1 MTGTKVPVRHI
12 RKIPRLK
19 IPDDLDK
26 ELGEQAVQ
34 AARKRRKCPIN
45 SKGDAAILLYAS
57 AGQTVENAINHFLSQ
72 RGFEIPIAE
81 FRDTV
86 NPRGYLA
93 TAIKK
98 LLKQLPSEEDTVP
111 FTHMRRLYCYGD
123 ADSEG
128 LDVDRR
134 NRETL
139 WTFKLSPSALAESLR
154 QWLELLSELHET
166 AGKGRP
172 PITAQKDFVL
182 ELAEWWKREVL
193 ADLSGYPFGSKS
205 AAKRSAG
212 TFCNFRSNC
221 CERNPGQEVLEL
233 GPCDPRNLGK
243 KTLTFLPVGDVSPM
257 WFIASTAD
265 SRDYTG
271 CNDDQLRTSRPAF
284 GRLCW
289 LWCAPLLYAST
300 GRSCHRPK
308 PIPHL

>member
-1 MTGTKVPVRHI
+1 
-12 RKIPRLK
+12 
-19 IPDDLDK
+19 
-26 ELGEQAVQ
+26 
-34 AARKRRKCPIN
+34 
-45 SKGDAAILLYAS
+45 LYAS

-193 ADLSGYPFGSKS
+193 ADEKARLGSSRATHS
-205 AAKRSAG
+205 APK
-212 TFCNFRSNC
+212 
-221 CERNPGQEVLEL
+221 
-233 GPCDPRNLGK
+233 
-243 KTLTFLPVGDVSPM
+243 
-257 WFIASTAD
+257 
-265 SRDYTG
+265 
-271 CNDDQLRTSRPAF
+271 
-284 GRLCW
+284 
-289 LWCAPLLYAST
+289 APLKGQR
-300 GRSCHRPK
+300 GRFATFVQTAARG
-308 PIPHL
+308 IPGKRYSNWDHAIREISEKKR